1 MHKYAY
7 RLTKL
12 RKFHDGNKNQQILK
26 QKSGLAGSRTLVQ
39 TRNK

>member
-26 QKSGLAGSRTLVQ
+26 QKSGLAGNTI
-39 TRNK
+39 RNKCGLL